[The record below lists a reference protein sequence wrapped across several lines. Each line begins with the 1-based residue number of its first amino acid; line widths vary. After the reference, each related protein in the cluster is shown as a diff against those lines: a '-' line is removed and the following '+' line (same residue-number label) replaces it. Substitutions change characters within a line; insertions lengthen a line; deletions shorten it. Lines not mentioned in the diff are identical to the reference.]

1 MTETVWKCCGRRRPF
16 LVQVPNSEPK
26 GIWKSFQT
34 ACRSLSASSPFLDK
48 CLLVMRR
55 FSDKVAFAA
64 GAYFLEE
71 MQVGCSI
78 NSQAF
83 QLGFACSLEYWGC
96 GFAGMVVKR

>member
-1 MTETVWKCCGRRRPF
+1 M
-16 LVQVPNSEPK
+16 
-26 GIWKSFQT
+26 
-34 ACRSLSASSPFLDK
+34 
-48 CLLVMRR
+48 LVMRR

-83 QLGFACSLEYWGC
+83 QLGFACSLEYWGR
-96 GFAGMVVKR
+96 GFAGMVVKH